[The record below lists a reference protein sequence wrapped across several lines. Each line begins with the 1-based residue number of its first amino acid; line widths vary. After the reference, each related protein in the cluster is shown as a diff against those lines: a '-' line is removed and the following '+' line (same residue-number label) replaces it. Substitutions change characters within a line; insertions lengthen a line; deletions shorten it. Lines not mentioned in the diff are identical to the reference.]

1 MHIHESEWEHVCF
14 SRALHDDM
22 VLASNVITLLEKK
35 HLLSCRFDMK
45 DLGEISLVLGIGILR
60 DRFRGILNLSQVA
73 YIDRILNR
81 FNMQNSMP
89 TK

>member
-1 MHIHESEWEHVCF
+1 MFF
-14 SRALHDDM
+14 SCALHDDM
-22 VLASNVITLLEKK
+22 VLASNVITLLEIK

-45 DLGEISLVLGIGILR
+45 DLGEISLVLGIEILR
-60 DRFRGILNLSQVA
+60 DRFRGILNLCQVA

>member
-1 MHIHESEWEHVCF
+1 MFF
-14 SRALHDDM
+14 SCALHDDM
-22 VLASNVITLLEKK
+22 VLASNVITLLDEIK

-45 DLGEISLVLGIGILR
+45 DLGEISLVLGIEILR